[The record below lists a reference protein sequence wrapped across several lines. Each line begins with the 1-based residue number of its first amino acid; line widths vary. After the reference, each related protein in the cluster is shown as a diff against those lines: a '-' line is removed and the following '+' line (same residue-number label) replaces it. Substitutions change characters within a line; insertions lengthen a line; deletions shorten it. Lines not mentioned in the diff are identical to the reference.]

1 MKTVKNGLI
10 TSTLISA
17 VLLASPLA
25 MADHHGDRDGKR
37 HHRDICEKID
47 SSEWQEKREE
57 MRAKFDDRHEE
68 IADRLELTDEQRV
81 TWDEIQEERRQKYQE
96 RMDDIQERCEQRN
109 DS

>member
-37 HHRDICEKID
+37 HHRDICEKFD
-47 SSEWQEKREE
+47 SAEWQEKREE
-57 MRAKFDDRHEE
+57 MREKADQRHEDVAE
-68 IADRLELTDEQRV
+68 RLQLTDEQRV
-81 TWDEIQEERRQKYQE
+81 TWDEIRDERREKYEERAE
-96 RMDDIQERCEQRN
+96 RMEERCENR
-109 DS
+109 DGE